1 MARRF
6 LSITNFAEMFASA
19 ENCKSLHLS
28 TCAEAALLGPIRR
41 PAPGSRNGGVMRIG
55 RALIIPAVLALSVAG
70 SALVG
75 SALPGAAANVPVV
88 HGHAVAL
95 TTGTDVYHHA

>member
-28 TCAEAALLGPIRR
+28 TCAESAPWGQSGAR
-41 PAPGSRNGGVMRIG
+41 PREVAMEESCASGE
-55 RALIIPAVLALSVAG
+55 LSL
-70 SALVG
+70 S
-75 SALPGAAANVPVV
+75 LPS
-88 HGHAVAL
+88 
-95 TTGTDVYHHA
+95 